1 MTTTEGVYGK
11 VIAPAFDGWPY
22 SLRRTGTVSLGDAFC
37 FVVPLLQFLRFNLVG
52 EMCVSDILILAA
64 FPIAVTRHS
73 ERLRQKPVPT
83 ILTLG
88 FFWLVAQIVTDMLRN
103 SAPVDYLRG
112 WSRIILL
119 LASFTVVWIVACR
132 SRRRF
137 VLYGT
142 GVGIGAVLAFYV
154 SPYAETLMA
163 PWKFAL
169 GGPVTLLVA
178 MWVSIAGGKR
188 YLAILLP
195 LAALAVVHAFADV
208 RSLAAITFLTA
219 IFSGFQMSAAGG
231 QQRLGRARLVFLA
244 FTIACGIWGF
254 AQVYSHYAEQGVFGK
269 YAQRKLAAQTGGTAG
284 LLLGG
289 RGEILASSQ
298 AILDSPVIGHGSWAR
313 DPVYGAILA
322 EKRAEL
328 GYRDFQNGKRDDLIP
343 SHSYIFGAW
352 VEAGFPGALF
362 WLFVFG
368 FTVHTLLKAAGSE
381 PLLPLFTFVG
391 FAQLWD
397 IFFSP
402 LGAPARFTCPFYLAA
417 MVALR
422 ALQNSQSGFVEGI

>member
-1 MTTTEGVYGK
+1 MKQRQNG
-11 VIAPAFDGWPY
+11 
-22 SLRRTGTVSLGDAFC
+22 VSLGDAFC
-37 FVVPLLQFLRFNLVG
+37 FLIPVFQFIRFDLVG
-52 EMCVSDILILAA
+52 EMSVPDVLILAA
-64 FPIAVTRHS
+64 VPIAFLRHP

-88 FFWLVAQIVTDMLRN
+88 LFWLVAQIITDVLRH

-112 WSRIILL
+112 WSRIVLL
-119 LASFTVVWIVACR
+119 LASFAVVWTVACR
-132 SRRRF
+132 SLRRF

-142 GVGIGAVLAFYV
+142 GLGIGAVLAFFV
-154 SPYAETLMA
+154 SPYADTLFA

-178 MWVSIAGGKR
+178 LWVSLAGGKR

-195 LAALAVVHAFADV
+195 LSALAVLHAFEDV

-219 IFSGFQMSAAGG
+219 VFSVFHMLTAR
-231 QQRLGRARLVFLA
+231 QQRLNPAHLVCLGL
-244 FTIACGIWGF
+244 TIACGLWAF
-254 AQVYSHYAEQGVFGK
+254 TQVYVHYAEQGVFGE
-269 YAQRKLAAQTGGTAG
+269 YARHKIAAQSSGAGG

-313 DPVYGAILA
+313 DPMYAAILA
-322 EKRAEL
+322 EKQAEL
-328 GYRDFQNGKRDDLIP
+328 GYKDFQHGKPDDLIP

-352 VEAGFPGALF
+352 VESGFAGSVF
-362 WLFVFG
+362 WMFVFG
-368 FTVHTLLKAAGSE
+368 FTILTLLRAGGSV
-381 PLLPLFTFVG
+381 PLLPLFAFAG

-397 IFFSP
+397 ILFSP
-402 LGAPARFTCPFYLAA
+402 LGATARFTCPFYLAA

-422 ALQNSQSGFVEGI
+422 ACQDLQSDFAEVP